1 MKATFKTDTGKVRRH
16 NEDDGGVFLHRSGY
30 YLAVVADGMG
40 GHNAGEVASQ
50 MAVANLQKHWNE
62 IENIQTPE
70 EAENWLRSKV
80 TDINKDIYN
89 HSKSNSELDGMGT
102 TLVAA
107 ICTNLFA
114 TIVNIGD
121 SRCYILNE
129 DGFKQLTEDHSL
141 VNELIKIGHI
151 SPEDAEIHPR
161 KNMLLKAVGTEPVT
175 EMDIITI
182 TFEEGDK
189 LLLCSDG
196 LSNKVT
202 NQELESILQSDEDI
216 DKKAL
221 TMINLANQNG
231 GEDNISVAIIETCKE
246 SGCEQ

>member
-1 MKATFKTDTGKVRRH
+1 MKATFKTDTVKVRRH